1 MPGPDDMSREE
12 RLDKKCDEA
21 IDKLER
27 DDREAQIR
35 DLKRRI
41 LANED
46 PPMTKLAEE
55 DLRRGPDAEPE
66 PTPGEA
72 EVTPLVIADL
82 QSRSDF
88 GARKYGTR
96 LQTFNGRDALK
107 DAYQEALDL
116 CCYLRQRI
124 EEEERLEQKV
134 IELEALVEELRD
146 KHEGWK

>member
-1 MPGPDDMSREE
+1 MKDAILDCLIQGC
-12 RLDKKCDEA
+12 DKKARAKSNYCTKHQDLDA
-21 IDKLER
+21 RER
-27 DDREAQIR
+27 DA
-35 DLKRRI
+35 
-41 LANED
+41 A
-46 PPMTKLAEE
+46 E

-134 IELEALVEELRD
+134 TQLEGRVEELEGELDARGERD
-146 KHEGWK
+146 